1 MTGSELAVRRGRL
14 LVRHLWR
21 SLPARIPPSTG
32 VSVRYVHER
41 CLFYLAIRQLENFL
55 PRMVRAG
62 GALTWN
68 KDAVLSQAKSS
79 IYRKVICD
87 L

>member
-1 MTGSELAVRRGRL
+1 MGPITRASPVAL
-14 LVRHLWR
+14 
-21 SLPARIPPSTG
+21 LPARIPPSTG

-41 CLFYLAIRQLENFL
+41 CLFHLAIRQLENFL
-55 PRMVRAG
+55 SRMMRAG
-62 GALTWN
+62 GALITVN

-79 IYRKVICD
+79 IYRIVTCD